1 MEHNPLS
8 VPRTRE
14 AADEAL
20 RTYMDD
26 HLAGSTAA
34 LQLVDH
40 LIDTASAPDERE
52 FFTSLRI
59 DIDDDRQ
66 TLEDLMG
73 RFGKSPGTLRNIG
86 GWLVEKAARLKLM
99 LDDPGDGGLKQLE
112 ALEMLVLGI
121 HGKQELW
128 GALTEV
134 SATVPHLA
142 SADLQRLQRRA
153 DDQHARVETRRL
165 RAAGRAFGSATIG

>member
-1 MEHNPLS
+1 M
-8 VPRTRE
+8 
-14 AADEAL
+14 
-20 RTYMDD
+20 
-26 HLAGSTAA
+26 
-34 LQLVDH
+34 
-40 LIDTASAPDERE
+40 
-52 FFTSLRI
+52 
-59 DIDDDRQ
+59 
-66 TLEDLMG
+66 
-73 RFGKSPGTLRNIG
+73 
-86 GWLVEKAARLKLM
+86 
-99 LDDPGDGGLKQLE
+99 KQLE

-142 SADLQRLQRRA
+142 SVDLQRLQRRA